1 MIPPFLTAF
10 DKVALVSPAGNIDV
24 KYIDG
29 AVKCLNEWRLKPV
42 VGEFARGQVGRFSG
56 TMEQRIADLQNAI
69 DDDDIKAI
77 FCSRGGYGLMQI
89 VDSLDFTSF
98 EIHPKWIVG
107 FSDITV
113 LHSAASSI
121 HVVSLHSPMAKQLT
135 EASHSESVRLMHN
148 VLFGQ
153 ALPNCKIAGNELNR
167 KGKVEGILVGGNLSV
182 LFGLRGTHFDLDAY
196 NKILFLEDVGEKPYH
211 IDRMMQ
217 NLKMGGVLENLKGLV
232 VGRFTDYEEDPL
244 MGKTVYE
251 IIADAVSE
259 YDYPVC
265 FNFPAG
271 HVDENNMPLLL
282 GAEVK
287 LSVADDKAEL
297 VYLVEE

>member
-1 MIPPFLTAF
+1 MIPPFLTPF
-10 DKVALVSPAGNIDV
+10 DKIAIVSPSGAIDV

-29 AVKCLNEWRLKPV
+29 AVKCLAEWRLQPI

-56 TMEQRIADLQNAI
+56 TEEQRISDLQAAI

-77 FCSRGGYGLMQI
+77 FCSRGGYGLIQI
-89 VDSLDFTSF
+89 VDSLDFTAF
-98 EIHPKWIVG
+98 EIHPKWLIG

-113 LHSAASSI
+113 LHNAISGV
-121 HVVSLHSPMAKQLT
+121 HVVSLHSPMAKHLT
-135 EASHSESVRLMHN
+135 ESPHSNSARLLHD

-153 ALPNCKIAGNELNR
+153 ALPNYTGSKQPLDR
-167 KGKVEGILVGGNLSV
+167 TGKVEGRLLGGNLSV
-182 LFGLRGTHFDLDAY
+182 LFSLRGTHFDLDTY
-196 NKILFLEDVGEKPYH
+196 DKILFIEDIAEKPYH

-217 NLKMGGVLENLKGLV
+217 NLKMGGVLENLKGLI
-232 VGRFTDYEEDPL
+232 VGQFTEYEEDPL

-265 FNFPAG
+265 FNYPAG
-271 HVDENNMPLLL
+271 HVENNIPLLL
-282 GAEVK
+282 GANVK
-287 LSVADDKAEL
+287 LSVANDKVEL

>member
-1 MIPPFLTAF
+1 MIPPFLTPF
-10 DKVALVSPAGNIDV
+10 DKIAIVSPSGNIDV

-29 AVKCLNEWRLKPV
+29 AVKCLTEWRLQPI

-56 TMEQRIADLQNAI
+56 TVEQRISDLQTAI
-69 DDDDIKAI
+69 DDDNIKAI
-77 FCSRGGYGLMQI
+77 FCSRGGYGLIQI
-89 VDSLDFTSF
+89 VDNLDFTAF
-98 EIHPKWIVG
+98 DIHPKWIIG

-113 LHSAASSI
+113 LHNATSGI
-121 HVVSLHSPMAKQLT
+121 HVVSLHSVMAKHLT
-135 EASHSESVRLMHN
+135 EFPHSEPARLVHDI
-148 VLFGQ
+148 LFGQ
-153 ALPNCKIAGNELNR
+153 ALPNYIGDRQPLDRN
-167 KGKVEGILVGGNLSV
+167 GKVEGKLLGGNLSV
-182 LFGLRGTHFDLDAY
+182 LFSLRGTHFDLDTY
-196 NKILFLEDVGEKPYH
+196 DKILFIEDIAEKPYY

-217 NLKMGGVLENLKGLV
+217 NLKMGGVLENLKGLI
-232 VGRFTDYEEDPL
+232 VGQFTEYEEDPS

-265 FNFPAG
+265 FNYPAG
-271 HVDENNMPLLL
+271 HVDNNIPLLL

-287 LSVADDKAEL
+287 LSVSNDKVEL